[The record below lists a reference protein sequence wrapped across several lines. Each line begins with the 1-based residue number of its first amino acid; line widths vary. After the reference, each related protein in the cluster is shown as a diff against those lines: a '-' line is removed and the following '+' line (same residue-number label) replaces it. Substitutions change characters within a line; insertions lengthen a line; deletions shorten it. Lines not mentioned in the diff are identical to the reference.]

1 MFDDVDES
9 TLLGRF
15 SRITFDK
22 PSKKADCREQRR
34 EETFESTHDSKSY
47 LREVGGSVKTL
58 QSRGKKGKKR
68 KIHEEFQME
77 QFQPVVD
84 HGDLDGEKA
93 LTGEWRERNDRKT
106 DTL

>member
-22 PSKKADCREQRR
+22 PLKKADCREQRR
-34 EETFESTHDSKSY
+34 EKTFESTHDSKSY

-68 KIHEEFQME
+68 KIQEEFQME

-84 HGDLDGEKA
+84 HGDLDEERREGSN
-93 LTGEWRERNDRKT
+93 WRVEGTK
-106 DTL
+106 